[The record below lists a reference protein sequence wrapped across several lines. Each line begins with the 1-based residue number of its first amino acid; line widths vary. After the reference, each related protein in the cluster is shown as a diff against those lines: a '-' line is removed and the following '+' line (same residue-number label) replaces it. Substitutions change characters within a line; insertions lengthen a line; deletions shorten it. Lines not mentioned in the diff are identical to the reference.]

1 MNRRTRLDMV
11 MAPST
16 LRRRMIS
23 ELRKTVL
30 AMMSAEWDI
39 ALEGKPAAEV
49 TRAGRTL
56 LALQRARLRL
66 GTAELAGIR
75 DQLRENE
82 RELVKAMAALGRAR
96 KKLRGVKTVLV
107 AAASLLRT
115 VGRIIDIVV

>member
-1 MNRRTRLDMV
+1 
-11 MAPST
+11 MAPWT
-16 LRRRMIS
+16 LRRRLLS

-56 LALQRARLRL
+56 LALQRTRLRL

-75 DQLRENE
+75 DQLRLNE
-82 RELVKAMAALGRAR
+82 PELVKAMAALDRAR
-96 KKLRGVKTVLV
+96 QKLHNVKTVLV
-107 AAASLLRT
+107 AAAALLRT
-115 VGRIIDIVV
+115 VGRIVDIVV

>member
-1 MNRRTRLDMV
+1 
-11 MAPST
+11 
-16 LRRRMIS
+16 
-23 ELRKTVL
+23 
-30 AMMSAEWDI
+30 MMSAEWDI

-66 GTAELAGIR
+66 GTAELAEIR

-82 RELVKAMAALGRAR
+82 HGLVNAMAAMGRAR
-96 KKLRGVKTVLV
+96 KKLHKVKTVLV
-107 AAASLLRT
+107 AAASLLKT

>member
-1 MNRRTRLDMV
+1 
-11 MAPST
+11 MAPWT
-16 LRRRMIS
+16 LRRRLLS

-39 ALEGKPAAEV
+39 ALEGQPAAEV

-56 LALQRARLRL
+56 LALQRTRLRL
-66 GTAELAGIR
+66 GTAELAAIR

-82 RELVKAMAALGRAR
+82 RELVKAMAALDRAR
-96 KKLRGVKTVLV
+96 KKLHNVKAVLV

-115 VGRIIDIVV
+115 VGRIVDVVM

>member
-1 MNRRTRLDMV
+1 MNRRTRQS

-16 LRRRMIS
+16 LRRRLLS
-23 ELRKTVL
+23 ELRKTVV

-66 GTAELAGIR
+66 GTAELAVIR
-75 DQLRENE
+75 DQLRKNE
-82 RELVKAMAALGRAR
+82 RELVKAIVALGRAR
-96 KKLRGVKTVLV
+96 KKLHNVRTVLV
-107 AAASLLRT
+107 AAASVLRT

>member
-16 LRRRMIS
+16 LRRRLLS
-23 ELRKTVL
+23 ELRKTVV

-66 GTAELAGIR
+66 GTAELAAIR

-82 RELVKAMAALGRAR
+82 RELVKAIVALGRAR
-96 KKLRGVKTVLV
+96 KKLHNVRTVLV

>member
-1 MNRRTRLDMV
+1 

-16 LRRRMIS
+16 LRRRLLS
-23 ELRKTVL
+23 ELRKTGVAL
-30 AMMSAEWDI
+30 MSAEWDV
-39 ALEGKPAAEV
+39 ALEAKPAAEV
-49 TRAGRTL
+49 TQAARTL

-66 GTAELAGIR
+66 GTAELAAIR

-82 RELVKAMAALGRAR
+82 PELVKAIVALGRAR
-96 KKLRGVKTVLV
+96 KKLHNVKMVLV